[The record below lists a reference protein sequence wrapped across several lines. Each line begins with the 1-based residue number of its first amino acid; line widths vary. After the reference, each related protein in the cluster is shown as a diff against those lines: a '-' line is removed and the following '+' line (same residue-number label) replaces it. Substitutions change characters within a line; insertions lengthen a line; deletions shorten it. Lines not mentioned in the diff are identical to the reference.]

1 MTIPAISHPCW
12 TRAVRS
18 GLARIKTD
26 SLAMQFL
33 TQNVERSTDPIAV
46 KAAHI
51 QAFFAKWERTL
62 RSEIDQLARI

>member
-51 QAFFAKWERTL
+51 QAFFAK
-62 RSEIDQLARI
+62 